1 MPKTPYRTAPVP
13 STTMPK
19 GVPYII
25 SNELAERFSFYGMKA
40 ILVVFMTHYLMGP
53 SGQLAVMSEEDAKGY
68 YHLFNSAV
76 YFTPLFGA
84 LLADIFLGK
93 YRTIILLSLV
103 YCLGHLVLSLD
114 DTRWGLAFG
123 LGLIAVGAGGIKP
136 CVSAHVG
143 DQFGRSNE
151 HLLSRVFGWFY
162 FSINFGSA
170 FSTLLIPW
178 LLEHYGSK
186 VAFAVPGV
194 FMVLATIAFWMGRHR
209 FVHIPPGGMK
219 FVRET
224 FSGEGL
230 KAIGK
235 LAILFTL
242 LAPFW
247 ALFDQTGSS
256 WVIQSE
262 HMDLSV
268 LGITILPSQ
277 VQAANPFLILALI
290 PIFQYG
296 VYPAINSFFPL
307 TPMRKMSIG
316 LFVTTAA
323 FAIPAMIQV
332 WIDKG
337 HTPSIGWQILAYLV
351 ITAAEV
357 MVSITALEF
366 AYTQAP
372 RTMKSFLVSFYL
384 LSVSLGNLF
393 TSGVNF
399 FIQNEDGSV
408 KLEGATYFWFFTGII
423 AVTAVVFSIYAR
435 FYKEKVYVQQ
445 EATA

>member
-1 MPKTPYRTAPVP
+1 MP
-13 STTMPK
+13 S

-40 ILVVFMTHYLMGP
+40 ILVVFMTHHLMNR
-53 SGQLAVMSEEDAKGY
+53 SGELAVMSDEDAKGY
-68 YHLFNSAV
+68 YHLFGSAV

-103 YCLGHLVLSLD
+103 YCLGHLALSLD
-114 DTRWGLAFG
+114 DTRFGLAIG

-143 DQFGRSNE
+143 DQFGSANQ

-186 VAFAVPGV
+186 VAFAIPGI
-194 FMVLATIAFWMGRHR
+194 FMVLATIAFWMGRHK

-224 FSGEGL
+224 FSGDGL
-230 KAIGK
+230 KAIVK

-277 VQAANPFLILALI
+277 VQAANPFLILVLI

-296 VYPAINSFFPL
+296 VYPAISTVFPL

-323 FAIPAMIQV
+323 FAVPAIIQV

-337 HTPSIGWQILAYLV
+337 QTPSIGWQILAYLI

-393 TSGVNF
+393 TAGVNF
-399 FIQNEDGSV
+399 FIQNEDGTV
-408 KLEGATYFWFFTGII
+408 KLQGANYFWFFTAII
-423 AVTAVVFSIYAR
+423 AVTAVVFSIYAM
-435 FYKEKVYVQQ
+435 FYKEKTYVQQ
-445 EATA
+445 ETTA

>member
-337 HTPSIGWQILAYLV
+337 QTPSIGWQILAYLV